1 MMLNQYT
8 QVINS
13 SLPQNVISAGGISST
28 VTGEKKKPE
37 QRCQLQGN
45 PGHAAVIGL
54 GRSGLS
60 TAIFLSNL
68 GLDVDVYDSSNMPAL
83 AEELHRNAP
92 CVQIISGSLTVE
104 RWREDSLL
112 VVSPGVPLTHPGLVE
127 LLVKGVRPVGDVELF
142 AQCAQAP
149 VIAITGSNGKSTVTV
164 LLGEILQHAG
174 HRAAVGGNIGV
185 PVLELLNNQKHDIYV
200 LELSSFQL
208 ETTWSLN
215 PVIATVLNVAADHMD
230 RYANLDDYI
239 ASKAK
244 VFNGNGKMLLNA
256 DDPATDT
263 FIQNGRQQI
272 FFGSGVPAG
281 DKNYGLSNI
290 DGCLCLLRGAETLM
304 RADEVPLAGQHNLLN
319 VMAAWAL
326 ASSVG
331 VEDHLIREAV
341 VNFKG
346 LPHRMEWLT
355 SVNGVD
361 WINDSKGTNV
371 AATVAAIKGLK
382 RPVILIAGGIAKDA
396 DFSPLRETAGQ
407 HVKAVILIGRDAGKI
422 ADVLTGEVPVKMASD
437 MDEAV
442 SKGAAMAQSGDV
454 VLLSPACASFDM
466 YQNFEHRG
474 DDFRRCVG
482 GLN

>member
-1 MMLNQYT
+1 MKAEILTM
-8 QVINS
+8 
-13 SLPQNVISAGGISST
+13 G
-28 VTGEKKKPE
+28 TGKHNH
-37 QRCQLQGN
+37 GF
-45 PGHAAVIGL
+45 V
-54 GRSGLS
+54 
-60 TAIFLSNL
+60 
-68 GLDVDVYDSSNMPAL
+68 
-83 AEELHRNAP
+83 
-92 CVQIISGSLTVE
+92 
-104 RWREDSLL
+104 
-112 VVSPGVPLTHPGLVE
+112 VE
-127 LLVKGVRPVGDVELF
+127 LLFFKEVYHAAHVMIDMSD
-142 AQCAQAP
+142 
-149 VIAITGSNGKSTVTV
+149 TGIIV
-164 LLGEILQHAG
+164 
-174 HRAAVGGNIGV
+174 
-185 PVLELLNNQKHDIYV
+185 
-200 LELSSFQL
+200 SSGQL
-208 ETTWSLN
+208 
-215 PVIATVLNVAADHMD
+215 
-230 RYANLDDYI
+230 
-239 ASKAK
+239 
-244 VFNGNGKMLLNA
+244 
-256 DDPATDT
+256 
-263 FIQNGRQQI
+263 
-272 FFGSGVPAG
+272 
-281 DKNYGLSNI
+281 

-371 AATVAAIKGLK
+371 GATVAAIKGLK

-396 DFSPLRETAGQ
+396 DFSPLLETAGQ
-407 HVKAVILIGRDAGKI
+407 HVKAVILMGRDAGKI